1 MRETQQMGV
10 FQQPDKEMTMSININ
25 RPCGIFDKN
34 YFQAKELFRTP
45 LRKGLLALLIVG
57 MLALP
62 YLVGDYGL
70 SILTLICAFTIGM
83 LGLQIIT
90 GYCGQISIGHAAFMG
105 VGMYTVGILQKH
117 FGLSFWICLPL
128 AGLVPMG
135 IGMLFG
141 IPALRMKGLYLAFA
155 TLAAHFVIV
164 YVISNWR
171 SVTNGTDGMWMKRPG
186 SLLGIDFQSDRNYYF
201 LVLTITVLMTYLAK
215 NLTRTRL
222 GRAFV
227 AVRDNDIAAEV
238 MGINIAQT
246 KILAFGIGCFF
257 AGIAGALG
265 GAYYEYVNVEWF
277 GFDDSI
283 WFLGFLVVGGFGSIF
298 GAIAGATVWKVLDEL
313 TTLVTPLAETFL
325 GGAAFYA
332 SAAFALV
339 FYSLIIIVFLVFEP
353 RGIAHRWEI
362 VKRSYRLHPFPY

>member
-1 MRETQQMGV
+1 
-10 FQQPDKEMTMSININ
+10 MSININ

-45 LRKGLLALLIVG
+45 LRKGLLALFMAG
-57 MLALP
+57 MVALP

-105 VGMYTVGILQKH
+105 VGMYTVGILQKQ
-117 FGLSFWICLPL
+117 FGLSFWFCLPL

-186 SLLGIDFQSDRNYYF
+186 GFLGIDFQSDRNYYF
-201 LVLTITVLMTYLAK
+201 LVLAITALMTYLAK

-238 MGINIAQT
+238 MGIDIAQT

>member
-1 MRETQQMGV
+1 M
-10 FQQPDKEMTMSININ
+10 NIN
-25 RPCGIFDKN
+25 RPCGTFDRT
-34 YFQAKELFRTP
+34 YFQAKELYRTP
-45 LRKGLLALLIVG
+45 LRKTLLALLLVG
-57 MLALP
+57 MYLLP
-62 YLVGDYGL
+62 FLTGDYGI

-105 VGMYTVGILQKH
+105 VGMYTVGILQRH
-117 FGLSFWICLPL
+117 FGLNFWVCLPL
-128 AGLVPMG
+128 AGLVPMF
-135 IGMLFG
+135 IGMMFG
-141 IPALRMKGLYLAFA
+141 LPALRMKGLYLAFA

-171 SVTNGTDGMWMKRPG
+171 SVTNGTDGMWMKRPDV
-186 SLLGIDFQSDRNYYF
+186 LFGIDFKSDRNYYL
-201 LVLTITVLMTYLAK
+201 LVLTITIIMTYLAT
-215 NLTRTRL
+215 NLARSKL
-222 GRAFV
+222 GRSFV

-238 MGINIAQT
+238 MGINIAYT
-246 KILAFGIGCFF
+246 KIMAFGIGCFF

-265 GAYYEYVNVEWF
+265 GAYYEYVNIEWF
-277 GFDDSI
+277 GLDDSI
-283 WFLGFLVVGGFGSIF
+283 WYLGFLVVGGFGSIF
-298 GAIAGATVWKVLDEL
+298 GAIAGATVWKVMDEFS
-313 TTLVTPLAETFL
+313 TLVTPITETLL

-332 SAAFALV
+332 SAAFSLI

>member
-1 MRETQQMGV
+1 
-10 FQQPDKEMTMSININ
+10 MSININ

-45 LRKGLLALLIVG
+45 LRKGLLALLMVG
-57 MLALP
+57 MVALP

-105 VGMYTVGILQKH
+105 VGMYTVGILQKQ
-117 FGLSFWICLPL
+117 FGLSFWFCLPL

-186 SLLGIDFQSDRNYYF
+186 NLLGIDFQSDRNYYF
-201 LVLTITVLMTYLAK
+201 LVLTITALMTYLAK

-339 FYSLIIIVFLVFEP
+339 FYSLIIIIFLVFEP

>member
-1 MRETQQMGV
+1 
-10 FQQPDKEMTMSININ
+10 MSININ

-45 LRKGLLALLIVG
+45 LRKGLLALLMVG
-57 MLALP
+57 MVALP

-105 VGMYTVGILQKH
+105 VGMYTVGILQKQ
-117 FGLSFWICLPL
+117 FGLSFWFCLPL

-186 SLLGIDFQSDRNYYF
+186 NLLGIDFQSDRNYYF
-201 LVLTITVLMTYLAK
+201 LVLTMTALMTYLAK

-339 FYSLIIIVFLVFEP
+339 FYSLIIIIFLVFEP

>member
-1 MRETQQMGV
+1 
-10 FQQPDKEMTMSININ
+10 MSININ
-25 RPCGIFDKN
+25 RPCGTFDRN

-45 LRKGLLALLIVG
+45 LRKALLALLIVC
-57 MLALP
+57 MYLLPLLA
-62 YLVGDYGL
+62 GDYGI
-70 SILTLICAFTIGM
+70 SILTVVCAFTIGM

-105 VGMYTVGILQKH
+105 VGMYTVGILQRH
-117 FGLSFWICLPL
+117 FGLSFWICLPM

-141 IPALRMKGLYLAFA
+141 VPALRMKGLYLAFA

-171 SVTNGTDGMWMKRPG
+171 SVTNGTDGMWMKRPDT
-186 SLLGIDFQSDRNYYF
+186 LLGIDFQSDRNYYF
-201 LVLTITVLMTYLAK
+201 LVLTITVFMTYLAK

-283 WFLGFLVVGGFGSIF
+283 WFLGFLVVGGFGSIL

-339 FYSLIIIVFLVFEP
+339 IYSLLIIIFLVFEP

>member
-1 MRETQQMGV
+1 MRKTLLGLFIISMYV
-10 FQQPDKEMTMSININ
+10 LPLMT
-25 RPCGIFDKN
+25 
-34 YFQAKELFRTP
+34 
-45 LRKGLLALLIVG
+45 
-57 MLALP
+57 
-62 YLVGDYGL
+62 GDYGI

-105 VGMYTVGILQKH
+105 VGMYTVGILQRH
-117 FGLSFWICLPL
+117 FGISFWVCLPL
-128 AGLVPMG
+128 AGLVPMF
-135 IGMLFG
+135 IGMMFG
-141 IPALRMKGLYLAFA
+141 LPALRMKGLYLAFA

-171 SVTNGTDGMWMKRPG
+171 SVTNGTDGMWMKRPDV
-186 SLLGIDFQSDRNYYF
+186 LFGIDFKSDRNYYF
-201 LVLTITVLMTYLAK
+201 LVLSITIIMTYLAT
-215 NLTRTRL
+215 NLARTKL
-222 GRAFV
+222 GRSFV

-238 MGINIAQT
+238 MGINIAYT
-246 KILAFGIGCFF
+246 KIMAFGIGCFF

-277 GFDDSI
+277 GLDDSI
-283 WFLGFLVVGGFGSIF
+283 WYLGFLVVGGFGSIF
-298 GAIAGATVWKVLDEL
+298 GAIAGATVWKVMDEFS
-313 TTLVTPLAETFL
+313 TLVPPLTEVFL

-332 SAAFALV
+332 SAAFSLI

>member
-1 MRETQQMGV
+1 
-10 FQQPDKEMTMSININ
+10 MSININ

-57 MLALP
+57 MVALP

-105 VGMYTVGILQKH
+105 VGMYTVGILQKQ
-117 FGLSFWICLPL
+117 FGLSFWFCLPL

>member
-1 MRETQQMGV
+1 
-10 FQQPDKEMTMSININ
+10 MSININ

-45 LRKGLLALLIVG
+45 LRKGLLALLMVG
-57 MLALP
+57 MVALP

-105 VGMYTVGILQKH
+105 VGMYTVGILQKQ
-117 FGLSFWICLPL
+117 FGLSFWFCLPL

-186 SLLGIDFQSDRNYYF
+186 SFLGIDFQSDRNYYF
-201 LVLTITVLMTYLAK
+201 LVLTITALMTYLAK

-339 FYSLIIIVFLVFEP
+339 FYSLIIIIILVFEP

>member
-1 MRETQQMGV
+1 
-10 FQQPDKEMTMSININ
+10 MSININ

-45 LRKGLLALLIVG
+45 LRKGLLALFMAG
-57 MLALP
+57 MVALP

-105 VGMYTVGILQKH
+105 VGMYTVGILQKQ
-117 FGLSFWICLPL
+117 FGLSFWFCLPL

-186 SLLGIDFQSDRNYYF
+186 SFLGIDFQSDRNYYF
-201 LVLTITVLMTYLAK
+201 LVLAITALMTYLAK

-238 MGINIAQT
+238 MGIDIAQT

>member
-1 MRETQQMGV
+1 
-10 FQQPDKEMTMSININ
+10 MTMSINVN
-25 RPCGIFDKN
+25 RPCGTFDRN

-45 LRKGLLALLIVG
+45 LRKALLALLIVC
-57 MLALP
+57 MYLLPLLA
-62 YLVGDYGL
+62 GDYGI
-70 SILTLICAFTIGM
+70 SILTVICAFTIGM

-141 IPALRMKGLYLAFA
+141 VPALRMKGLYLAFA

-171 SVTNGTDGMWMKRPG
+171 SVTNGTDGMWMKRPDT
-186 SLLGIDFQSDRNYYF
+186 LLGIDFQSDRNYYF
-201 LVLTITVLMTYLAK
+201 LVLTITVFMTYLAK

-283 WFLGFLVVGGFGSIF
+283 WFLGFLVVGGFGSIL

-339 FYSLIIIVFLVFEP
+339 IYSLLIIIFLVFEP

>member
-1 MRETQQMGV
+1 M
-10 FQQPDKEMTMSININ
+10 
-25 RPCGIFDKN
+25 
-34 YFQAKELFRTP
+34 Y
-45 LRKGLLALLIVG
+45 LLPF
-57 MLALP
+57 LA
-62 YLVGDYGL
+62 GDYGI

-105 VGMYTVGILQKH
+105 VGMYTVGILQRH
-117 FGLSFWICLPL
+117 FGISFWICLPL
-128 AGLVPMG
+128 AGLVPMF
-135 IGMLFG
+135 IGMMFG
-141 IPALRMKGLYLAFA
+141 LPALRMKGLYLAFA

-171 SVTNGTDGMWMKRPG
+171 SVTNGTDGMWMKRPDV
-186 SLLGIDFQSDRNYYF
+186 LFGIDFKSDRNYYF
-201 LVLTITVLMTYLAK
+201 LVLSITIIMTYLAT
-215 NLTRTRL
+215 NLARTKL
-222 GRAFV
+222 GRSFV

-238 MGINIAQT
+238 MGINIAYT
-246 KILAFGIGCFF
+246 KIMAFGIGCFF

-277 GFDDSI
+277 GLDDSI
-283 WFLGFLVVGGFGSIF
+283 WYLGFLVVGGFGSIF
-298 GAIAGATVWKVLDEL
+298 GAIAGATVWKVMDEFS
-313 TTLVTPLAETFL
+313 TLVTPITETFL

-332 SAAFALV
+332 SAAFSLI
-339 FYSLIIIVFLVFEP
+339 FYSLIVIIFLVFEP

>member
-1 MRETQQMGV
+1 M
-10 FQQPDKEMTMSININ
+10 NIN
-25 RPCGIFDKN
+25 RPCGTFDRT
-34 YFQAKELFRTP
+34 YFQAKELYRTP
-45 LRKGLLALLIVG
+45 LRKTLLALLLVG
-57 MLALP
+57 MYVLP
-62 YLVGDYGL
+62 FLTGDYGI

-105 VGMYTVGILQKH
+105 VGMYTVGILQRH
-117 FGLSFWICLPL
+117 FGLSFWVCLPL
-128 AGLVPMG
+128 AGLVPMF
-135 IGMLFG
+135 IGMMFG
-141 IPALRMKGLYLAFA
+141 LPALRMKGLYLAFA

-171 SVTNGTDGMWMKRPG
+171 SVTNGTDGMWMKRPDV
-186 SLLGIDFQSDRNYYF
+186 LFGIDFKSDRNYYF
-201 LVLTITVLMTYLAK
+201 LVLSITIIMTYLAT
-215 NLTRTRL
+215 NLARTKL
-222 GRAFV
+222 GRSFV

-238 MGINIAQT
+238 MGINIAYT
-246 KILAFGIGCFF
+246 KIMAFGIGCFF

-277 GFDDSI
+277 GLDDSI
-283 WFLGFLVVGGFGSIF
+283 WYLGFLVVGGFGSIF
-298 GAIAGATVWKVLDEL
+298 GAIAGATVWKVMDEFS
-313 TTLVTPLAETFL
+313 TLVTPITETLL

-332 SAAFALV
+332 SAAFSLI

>member
-1 MRETQQMGV
+1 
-10 FQQPDKEMTMSININ
+10 MSININ
-25 RPCGIFDKN
+25 RPCGTFDRN

-45 LRKGLLALLIVG
+45 LRKALLALLIVC
-57 MLALP
+57 MYLLPLLA
-62 YLVGDYGL
+62 GDYGI
-70 SILTLICAFTIGM
+70 SILTVICAFTIGM

-105 VGMYTVGILQKH
+105 VGMYTVGILQRH
-117 FGLSFWICLPL
+117 FGLSFWICLPM

-141 IPALRMKGLYLAFA
+141 VPALRMKGLYLAFA

-171 SVTNGTDGMWMKRPG
+171 SVTNGTDGMWMKRPDT
-186 SLLGIDFQSDRNYYF
+186 LLGIDFQSDRNYYF
-201 LVLTITVLMTYLAK
+201 LVLTITVFMTYLAK

-283 WFLGFLVVGGFGSIF
+283 WFLGFLVVGGFGSIL

-339 FYSLIIIVFLVFEP
+339 IYSLLIIIFLVFEP

>member
-1 MRETQQMGV
+1 M
-10 FQQPDKEMTMSININ
+10 
-25 RPCGIFDKN
+25 
-34 YFQAKELFRTP
+34 Y
-45 LRKGLLALLIVG
+45 LLPFLT
-57 MLALP
+57 
-62 YLVGDYGL
+62 GDYGI

-105 VGMYTVGILQKH
+105 VGMYTVGILQRH
-117 FGLSFWICLPL
+117 FGLSFWVCLPL
-128 AGLVPMG
+128 AGLVPMF
-135 IGMLFG
+135 IGMMFG
-141 IPALRMKGLYLAFA
+141 LPALRMKGLYLAFA

-171 SVTNGTDGMWMKRPG
+171 SVTNGTDGMWMKRPDV
-186 SLLGIDFQSDRNYYF
+186 LFGIDFKSDRNYYL
-201 LVLTITVLMTYLAK
+201 LVLTITIIMTYLAT
-215 NLTRTRL
+215 NLARSKL
-222 GRAFV
+222 GRSFV

-238 MGINIAQT
+238 MGINIAYT
-246 KILAFGIGCFF
+246 KIMAFGIGCFF
-257 AGIAGALG
+257 AGIGGALG

-277 GFDDSI
+277 GLDDSI
-283 WFLGFLVVGGFGSIF
+283 WYLGFLVVGGFGSIF
-298 GAIAGATVWKVLDEL
+298 GAIAGATVWKVMDEFS
-313 TTLVTPLAETFL
+313 TLVTPITEALL

-332 SAAFALV
+332 SAAFSLI